1 MQITVIMAILGWDIM
16 MMVTCWKKK
25 NPQVEL
31 YAVPYVLPPP
41 RWMFLRCALQQLCKS
56 QEELDKGIRILSDLL
71 HDLQAQSSFPAHHI
85 NWPATFGPKKRP
97 KISHICIRLF
107 WRKNY
112 QLPEKPNTFTSRLV
126 KN

>member
-1 MQITVIMAILGWDIM
+1 
-16 MMVTCWKKK
+16 
-25 NPQVEL
+25 
-31 YAVPYVLPPP
+31 
-41 RWMFLRCALQQLCKS
+41 LRCALQQLSKS

-107 WRKNY
+107 WRKTINFQRNLTLLHLGWWKNRGGVILQFEHVLSCRRSNY
-112 QLPEKPNTFTSRLV
+112 
-126 KN
+126 